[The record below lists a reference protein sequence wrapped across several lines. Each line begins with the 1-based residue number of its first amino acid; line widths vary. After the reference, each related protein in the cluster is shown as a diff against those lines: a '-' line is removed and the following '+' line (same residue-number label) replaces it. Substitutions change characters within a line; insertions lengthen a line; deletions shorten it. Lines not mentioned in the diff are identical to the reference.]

1 MFGSIFGTM
10 LGTVI
15 EKTEHYLEIIKK
27 PVYMGSLFILH
38 LAYVLVFFG
47 IIQYTPTFVNNL
59 NILIQIFVCIFLMIK
74 FHPFRKHELKEFDS
88 TIIFG
93 SAMFLLTSIGFTQ
106 FLTNYFGKKVTDNI
120 KKQNNNLNKPI

>member
-15 EKTEHYLEIIKK
+15 DKTEHYLEIIKK

-38 LAYVLVFFG
+38 LAYILVFLG
-47 IIQYTPTFVNNL
+47 IIQYTPMFVNNL
-59 NILIQIFVCIFLMIK
+59 NILIQVFVCIFLMVK

-93 SAMFLLTSIGFTQ
+93 SAMFLLTNIGFTQ
-106 FLTNYFGKKVTDNI
+106 LLTNYFGKTVTDNV
-120 KKQNNNLNKPI
+120 KNKNNFNKPI

>member
-38 LAYVLVFFG
+38 LAYILVFLG
-47 IIQYTPTFVNNL
+47 IIQYTPMFVNNL
-59 NILIQIFVCIFLMIK
+59 NILIQVFVCIFLMVK

-93 SAMFLLTSIGFTQ
+93 SAMFLLTNIGFTQ
-106 FLTNYFGKKVTDNI
+106 LLTNYFGKTVTDNV

>member
-10 LGTVI
+10 LGSVI

-27 PVYMGSLFILH
+27 PLYIGSLFILH
-38 LAYVLVFFG
+38 LAYILVFLG
-47 IIQYTPTFVNNL
+47 IIQYTPMFVNNL
-59 NILIQIFVCIFLMIK
+59 NILIQVFVCIFLMVK

-93 SAMFLLTSIGFTQ
+93 SAMFLLTNIGFTQ
-106 FLTNYFGKKVTDNI
+106 LLTNYFGKTVTDNLKTKTI
-120 KKQNNNLNKPI
+120 

>member
-38 LAYVLVFFG
+38 LAYILVFLG
-47 IIQYTPTFVNNL
+47 IIQYTPMFVNNL
-59 NILIQIFVCIFLMIK
+59 NILIQVFVCIFLMVK

-93 SAMFLLTSIGFTQ
+93 SAMFLLTNIGFTQ
-106 FLTNYFGKKVTDNI
+106 LLTNYFGKTVTDNV
-120 KKQNNNLNKPI
+120 KKQNNILNKPI

>member
-1 MFGSIFGTM
+1 MFGT
-10 LGTVI
+10 LI

-27 PVYMGSLFILH
+27 PVYIGSLFILH
-38 LAYVLVFFG
+38 LAYILVFFG
-47 IIQYTPTFVNNL
+47 IIQYTPMFVNNL
-59 NILIQIFVCIFLMIK
+59 NILIQVFVCIFLMIK

-93 SAMFLLTSIGFTQ
+93 SAMFLLTNIGFTQ
-106 FLTNYFGKKVTDNI
+106 FLTNYFGKTVVDNV

>member
-106 FLTNYFGKKVTDNI
+106 FLTNYFGKKVADNI

>member
-27 PVYMGSLFILH
+27 PLYMGSLFILH
-38 LAYVLVFFG
+38 LAYILVFLG
-47 IIQYTPTFVNNL
+47 VIQYTPMFVNNL
-59 NILIQIFVCIFLMIK
+59 NILIQVFVCIFLMVK

-93 SAMFLLTSIGFTQ
+93 SAMFLLTNIGFTQ
-106 FLTNYFGKKVTDNI
+106 LLTNYFGKTVTDNV